1 MELDN
6 KIIADMKNTLLVA
19 CYILDWSVISG
30 SPCREV
36 VWSVS
41 AVSFLVPEIKVTW
54 NTSLADCTD
63 RGQLEAN

>member
-1 MELDN
+1 
-6 KIIADMKNTLLVA
+6 MKNTLLVA
-19 CYILDWSVISG
+19 CYVLDWSVISG

-63 RGQLEAN
+63 RGQ